1 MTETTDDTKT
11 DRTTE
16 RWICMGRRWSP
27 SKNKLY
33 TMWRDSNG
41 EERSFIKLPGYVG
54 NDYNVVVQYRED
66 GGCSVFGDAVFAGR
80 TDDDDAQIGAWRAQD
95 QAAYAAQQSYRL
107 EQSTKRRSEVDDA
120 LTDLLAI
127 AAKLPG
133 YGDRDALARYV
144 TAKIHSA
151 IR

>member
-1 MTETTDDTKT
+1 MTETTNDTKT

-16 RWICMGRRWSP
+16 RWICLGRRWSS
-27 SKNKLY
+27 SKNKMY
-33 TMWRDSNG
+33 TMWRDSHG
-41 EERSFIKLPGYVG
+41 EERFFAKFSGHVG
-54 NDYNVVVQYRED
+54 NDYTVTTQRGDD

-80 TDDDDAQIGAWRAQD
+80 TDEDDAQIGAWRALD

-107 EQSTKRRSEVDDA
+107 EQSAKRRSEVDDA

-127 AAKLPG
+127 ASKLPG

-151 IR
+151 TR